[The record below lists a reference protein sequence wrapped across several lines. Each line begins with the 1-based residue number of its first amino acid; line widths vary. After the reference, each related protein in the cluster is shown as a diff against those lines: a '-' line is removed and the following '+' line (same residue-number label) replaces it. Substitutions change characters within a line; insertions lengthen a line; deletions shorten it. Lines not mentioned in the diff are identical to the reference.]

1 MPDGTPIIWT
11 MTMGERRSPTLW
23 SLTADPMPDRSATTV
38 PDKADVVVIG
48 GGFTGM
54 TAALALVREGRSVVV
69 LERSRL
75 GDGAS
80 GTNAGFVVPNFAK
93 ADPDA
98 VRRKLPDVAADRLL
112 RLVGE
117 GADQVFRTIRDEGI
131 DCDARQTG
139 WLQPAYGGEAA
150 AMLRRRVEAW
160 NALDRPVR
168 FLSAGEVQHETG
180 MAIYQG
186 GLFDPSGGTIH
197 PLKYLSGLA
206 EAVTRRGGGIREQAE
221 VAAITRSENGW
232 RVAFTGGEIT
242 AGAVILATNAFTSG
256 VAGKLGRTTVP
267 LRVYQVA
274 TKPLSEAVVNRISP
288 NRLPVGDTRMNLFTY
303 RLDRD
308 NRLISGGMAIN
319 PVGAFRRVG
328 NAVVD
333 RLVTELGLERRPE
346 VEVVWTG
353 VAAMTPDFLPRIHQ
367 FGQGFFAGIGCNG
380 RGIAMT
386 AQLGGVLARAAL
398 GEPPEGLP
406 VRMIAARRLPFHSLT
421 PLAASAALAQARF
434 SDWRRG
440 GA

>member
-1 MPDGTPIIWT
+1 M
-11 MTMGERRSPTLW
+11 MGERRPPTLW
-23 SLTADPMPDRSATTV
+23 TLTADPAPDRTV
-38 PDKADVVVIG
+38 VILPQRADVVVIG

-54 TAALALVREGRSVVV
+54 TAALALVRKGRSVVV

-98 VRRKLPDVAADRLL
+98 VRRKLPDPAAERLL

-117 GADQVFRTIRDEGI
+117 GADQVFETIRAEGI

-139 WLQPAYGGEAA
+139 WLQPAYGKEAA
-150 AMLRRRVEAW
+150 NMLRRRAAAW
-160 NALDRPVR
+160 NALGRPVR
-168 FLSAGEVQHETG
+168 FLSANAVQHETS

-186 GLFDPSGGTIH
+186 GLFDPSGGAIH

-206 EAVTRRGGGIREQAE
+206 DAVTRRGGVIREQAE
-221 VAAITRSENGW
+221 VTAVTRSENGW
-232 RVAFTGGEIT
+232 RVAFTGGEL
-242 AGAVILATNAFTSG
+242 AAAVVILATNAFTSG
-256 VAGKLGRTTVP
+256 VAGRLGSTTVP

-333 RLVTELGLERRPE
+333 RLVAELGLERRPE

-367 FGQGFFAGIGCNG
+367 FGPGFYAGIGCNG

-386 AQLGGVLARAAL
+386 AQLGRVLARAAL
-398 GEPPEGLP
+398 GEPAENLP
-406 VRMIAARRLPFHSLT
+406 VPLISARRLPFHALT

-434 SDWRRG
+434 ADWRRG